1 MEEKKF
7 PSTVCNKVSK
17 DYTVCKLGES
27 LDEWHYLV
35 WFQGFEGVSNQLCRI
50 ASNRAFRGSSA
61 SLNRLFRS
69 FASHS
74 PISDIAGFGCWTG
87 IRRKDI
93 CVIDHLGRPL
103 GAWDLGNRLG
113 NQQRGECYAVTLI
126 SGTCIRRSFVKH
138 INANA
143 YDTAVQDLLDQ
154 DKHFSNECSL
164 TAVHGTFSG
173 KFESSLFSF
182 QVV

>member
-1 MEEKKF
+1 MLDWDQTEGYMCYRSSR
-7 PSTVCNKVSK
+7 PSVGS
-17 DYTVCKLGES
+17 LGS
-27 LDEWHYLV
+27 WKS
-35 WFQGFEGVSNQLCRI
+35 FGK
-50 ASNRAFRGSSA
+50 SA
-61 SLNRLFRS
+61 E
-69 FASHS
+69 
-74 PISDIAGFGCWTG
+74 
-87 IRRKDI
+87 
-93 CVIDHLGRPL
+93 
-103 GAWDLGNRLG
+103 
-113 NQQRGECYAVTLI
+113 GECYAVTLI

-138 INANA
+138 IKANA